1 VRLTVGGTHSQ
12 RRVWWPSV
20 STAVAFTALCILP
33 IVLSSARESY
43 WLQFSTRVL
52 LLGLLALSADL
63 VWGYAGI
70 FTLGHA
76 LLFGA
81 GAYATGLL
89 ATRRGWIELEGL
101 LPASVF
107 AGGLVALAIG
117 LFLYAGGRRVG
128 GVYVSLATLA
138 LAYAAERLANGWPA
152 LGAANGI
159 PGLPLPKLFGYEI
172 DLGIRFYFVAFA
184 AFVVGYV
191 VLRVIAR
198 SQLGLALTAV
208 RDDEERAEFLGYSR
222 QRIQIV
228 ALVVSGLL
236 AGMAGGLYGLH
247 EGFVS
252 PGFAGVG
259 LSTQVLLWLVLGGR
273 GRIWGALFGVVI
285 LEVVGRVLQDRY
297 PKLWPVMVGA
307 ALLACITFLPDGII
321 SLPVRRLRGTVKTAL
336 HRSGM
341 AAGALH

>member
-1 VRLTVGGTHSQ
+1 MGTIHRQ
-12 RRVWWPSV
+12 RRVGWRAVP
-20 STAVAFTALCILP
+20 TAATFTALCILP
-33 IVLSSARESY
+33 VVLSSAGESY

-52 LLGLLALSADL
+52 LLASLALSADL
-63 VWGYAGI
+63 AWGYAGI

-76 LLFGA
+76 LLFGV
-81 GAYATGLL
+81 GAYTTGLL
-89 ATRRGWIELEGL
+89 ATRRGWTELEGL
-101 LPASVF
+101 VPASVV
-107 AGGLVALAIG
+107 AGGLLALGIG
-117 LFLYAGGRRVG
+117 LFLYAGARRVG

-172 DLGIRFYFVAFA
+172 DLGIRFYFTALA

-191 VLRVIAR
+191 VLRLIAR
-198 SQLGLALTAV
+198 SQFGLALAAV
-208 RDDEERAEFLGYSR
+208 RDDEQRAEFLGYSR

-228 ALVVSGLL
+228 TLVVSGLL

-273 GRIWGALFGVVI
+273 GRVWGALLGVVI

-297 PKLWPVMVGA
+297 PKLWPVMVGS
-307 ALLACITFLPDGII
+307 ALLACITFLPDGVI
-321 SLPVRRLRGTVKTAL
+321 SLPVRRLRGSVKAAL
-336 HRSGM
+336 NRSGA
-341 AAGALH
+341 AAGAVH

>member
-1 VRLTVGGTHSQ
+1 MDIMHSRRHVG
-12 RRVWWPSV
+12 WPLM
-20 STAVAFTALCILP
+20 STAVAVIALCVLP
-33 IVLSSARESY
+33 VVLSTAHETY

-52 LLGLLALSADL
+52 LLGSLALSADL
-63 VWGYAGI
+63 AWGYAGI

-81 GAYATGLL
+81 GAYTTGLL
-89 ATRRGWIELEGL
+89 ATRRGWIELQGL
-101 LPASVF
+101 LPASVI
-107 AGGLVALAIG
+107 AGGLLALAIG

-159 PGLPLPKLFGYEI
+159 PGLPLPKLFGSQI
-172 DLGIRFYFVAFA
+172 DLGIRFYFVALA

-191 VLRVIAR
+191 ALRVIAG
-198 SQLGLALTAV
+198 SQFGLALIAV

-228 ALVVSGLL
+228 TLVVSGML
-236 AGMAGGLYGLH
+236 AGLAGGLYGLH

-273 GRIWGALFGVVI
+273 GRLWGALLGVVI

-307 ALLACITFLPDGII
+307 SLLACITFLPDGII
-321 SLPVRRLRGTVKTAL
+321 SLPVRRLRGSVNAAL
-336 HRSGM
+336 HRFGAS
-341 AAGALH
+341 AGAVH

>member
-1 VRLTVGGTHSQ
+1 MSFVHRP
-12 RRVWWPSV
+12 RRVSWSSV
-20 STAVAFTALCILP
+20 TTMLAFAALCILP
-33 IVLSSARESY
+33 VALSSAGESY

-52 LLGLLALSADL
+52 LLALLALSADL
-63 VWGYAGI
+63 AWGYAGI

-89 ATRRGWIELEGL
+89 ATRQGWIGL
-101 LPASVF
+101 QGLVPISVA
-107 AGGLVALAIG
+107 AGGLLALVIAI
-117 LFLYAGGRRVG
+117 FLYAGGRRVG

-159 PGLPLPKLFGYEI
+159 PGLPLPTLFGYKIE
-172 DLGIRFYFVAFA
+172 LGLRFYFVAFV
-184 AFVVGYV
+184 AFLIGYV

-198 SQLGLALTAV
+198 SQFGLALTAV

-228 ALVVSGLL
+228 TLAVSGLL
-236 AGMAGGLYGLH
+236 AGMAGGLYGMH

-273 GRIWGALFGVVI
+273 GRVWGALLGVVI

-321 SLPVRRLRGTVKTAL
+321 SLPVRTLRSRVKAAL
-336 HRSGM
+336 H
-341 AAGALH
+341 

>member
-1 VRLTVGGTHSQ
+1 MGSTHRR

-33 IVLSSARESY
+33 IALSSADESY

-52 LLGLLALSADL
+52 LLGSLALSADL
-63 VWGYAGI
+63 AWGYAGI

-81 GAYATGLL
+81 GAYTTGLL
-89 ATRRGWIELEGL
+89 ATRRGWIELQGL
-101 LPASVF
+101 LPVSVV
-107 AGGLVALAIG
+107 AGGLLAFAIG

-198 SQLGLALTAV
+198 SQFGLALTAV
-208 RDDEERAEFLGYSR
+208 RDDEERAEFLGFTR
-222 QRIQIV
+222 
-228 ALVVSGLL
+228 VSGSRSSRWWCQVCSPGWPAACTACTKASSLR
-236 AGMAGGLYGLH
+236 
-247 EGFVS
+247 VS
-252 PGFAGVG
+252 PA
-259 LSTQVLLWLVLGGR
+259 
-273 GRIWGALFGVVI
+273 WGCRPRCCCGSCSVV
-285 LEVVGRVLQDRY
+285 V
-297 PKLWPVMVGA
+297 A
-307 ALLACITFLPDGII
+307 A
-321 SLPVRRLRGTVKTAL
+321 
-336 HRSGM
+336 SGERCW
-341 AAGALH
+341 AW